1 MKIQHHF
8 CKSCKFW
15 FVQVLQFQLDNLVH
29 FWSAEGAMSLHSQ
42 WTAASWAFESWS
54 LESWVCKLFA
64 RHPPPGSSTHHFL
77 LSGALLHSPDTHTE
91 RHREYS
97 TINLL
102 GEKLKTRSEKA
113 RNVIRLWNKQIYANI
128 IFADLFKIAKW
139 CWGRGWAQRRAMPE
153 DSNRKKSASI
163 QPRAIPAEFSTAS
176 NFWPNFASI
185 ILRTSSAGT
194 QFRSFE
200 RTQSSAKWY
209 AVRYE
214 VEDGRRERRRWWWR
228 WRGCLYT

>member
-1 MKIQHHF
+1 MVQCYALYLVWHKF
-8 CKSCKFW
+8 STARVRRKFW
-15 FVQVLQFQLDNLVH
+15 LISEIISSLILCCIFTK
-29 FWSAEGAMSLHSQ
+29 SADSSAPLLAKRSTTPLS
-42 WTAASWAFESWS
+42 
-54 LESWVCKLFA
+54 
-64 RHPPPGSSTHHFL
+64 RH
-77 LSGALLHSPDTHTE
+77 THTE

-228 WRGCLYT
+228 WGGCLYT

>member
-1 MKIQHHF
+1 MIETF
-8 CKSCKFW
+8 
-15 FVQVLQFQLDNLVH
+15 
-29 FWSAEGAMSLHSQ
+29 
-42 WTAASWAFESWS
+42 
-54 LESWVCKLFA
+54 
-64 RHPPPGSSTHHFL
+64 
-77 LSGALLHSPDTHTE
+77 

-113 RNVIRLWNKQIYANI
+113 RNVIRLWNNQIYANI

-200 RTQSSAKWY
+200 KDSVVREMIRRALWGWGWTTRTA
-209 AVRYE
+209 E
-214 VEDGRRERRRWWWR
+214 VMVTMG
-228 WRGCLYT
+228 GLLL

>member
-1 MKIQHHF
+1 MFIRSIISQSLFISSGCNFAEKFRTKRDAVFCDGPTSIYLQKPASIQPRT
-8 CKSCKFW
+8 SLSKFGGK
-15 FVQVLQFQLDNLVH
+15 FNPFFIRHLAGNT
-29 FWSAEGAMSLHSQ
+29 
-42 WTAASWAFESWS
+42 TA
-54 LESWVCKLFA
+54 
-64 RHPPPGSSTHHFL
+64 
-77 LSGALLHSPDTHTE
+77 
-91 RHREYS
+91 
-97 TINLL
+97 
-102 GEKLKTRSEKA
+102 LKTRS
-113 RNVIRLWNKQIYANI
+113 RNVIRLWNKQIYANM

-139 CWGRGWAQRRAMPE
+139 CWGKGWAQRRAMPE

-228 WRGCLYT
+228 WGGCLYT